1 LGFLANRYERVREE
15 TQMRRSFVVALVLG
29 AALVGFAPPAAAGD
43 NFVAPMSGDEEVP
56 PVDTQATGVAKFK
69 LRDDGLAFKVNV
81 ANIENVIFAH
91 IHCGAVGVN
100 RPIGV
105 TLFHGGPVTVS
116 GTLAQGVITAPDP
129 GNACGWADLD
139 AVVAALES
147 GDTYVNVHTTA
158 NPGGEIRG
166 QVK

>member
-1 LGFLANRYERVREE
+1 
-15 TQMRRSFVVALVLG
+15 MRRAFVTALVLG
-29 AALVGFAPPAAAGD
+29 AVLLGFALPASAGD
-43 NFVAPMSGDEEVP
+43 NFAAPMSGDEEVP
-56 PVDTQATGVAKFK
+56 SVDTRATGVATFK
-69 LRDDGLAFKVNV
+69 LREEGLVFKVNV
-81 ANIENVIFAH
+81 ANIDDVLFAH

-100 RPIGV
+100 GPIGV
-105 TLFHGGPVTVS
+105 TLFTGGPVTVN
-116 GTLAQGVITAPDP
+116 GTLASGVITAPDP

-147 GDTYVNVHTTA
+147 GDTYVNVHTSV

>member
-1 LGFLANRYERVREE
+1 VLLALSLSVGL
-15 TQMRRSFVVALVLG
+15 AVLPST
-29 AALVGFAPPAAAGD
+29 VSAGT

-56 PVDTQATGVAKFK
+56 PVETQARGVAKFK
-69 LRDDGLAFKVNV
+69 LRDEGLVFKVNV
-81 ANIENVIFAH
+81 ANIEDVVASH

-100 RPIGV
+100 GPIGV
-105 TLFHGGPVTVS
+105 TLFAGGPVS
-116 GTLAQGVITAPDP
+116 PNGTLAKGVITAPDEDN
-129 GNACGWADLD
+129 GCGWTDLD

-147 GDTYVNVHTTA
+147 GNTYVNVHTVA

>member
-1 LGFLANRYERVREE
+1 
-15 TQMRRSFVVALVLG
+15 MRRAFVTALVLG
-29 AALVGFAPPAAAGD
+29 AVLLGFALPASAGD
-43 NFVAPMSGDEEVP
+43 NFAAPMSGDEEVP
-56 PVDTQATGVAKFK
+56 SVDTRATGVATFK
-69 LRDDGLAFKVNV
+69 LREEGLVFKVNV
-81 ANIENVIFAH
+81 ANIDDVLFAH

-100 RPIGV
+100 GPIGV
-105 TLFHGGPVTVS
+105 TLFTGGPVTVN
-116 GTLAQGVITAPDP
+116 GALASGVITAPDP

-147 GDTYVNVHTTA
+147 GDTYVNVHTSV